1 MGVNISPLL
10 DEIRHEREIYYF
22 SKKTIA
28 FDAYNTIYQFLA
40 SIRQPDG
47 TPLMDLK
54 GNVTSHLSGLFYRTI
69 KIISAGIKP
78 IYVFD
83 GKPPKFKLA
92 IVERERAKMQAKAL
106 LEKAKEYEEQEQE
119 LLYAKESLKL
129 TKDMVKESI
138 DLLTA
143 LGVYCITAPS
153 EGEAQAAYMTKTGKV
168 DYSASQDY
176 DSLLFGSIALVR
188 NLSISERRKMPRRD
202 EYITVKPEEII
213 LEEVL
218 NKLGINRGQLILIG
232 MLVGSDFNEGI
243 KGIGPKTALKIVKE
257 YKTKE
262 KAFNYIKEHYGKE
275 IENAEEIY
283 EFFNNPPVRDFEI
296 KDIEMNENKIYSLLV
311 DEHDFSE
318 ERIKNALQELKEA
331 KEKERQRSIKEW
343 FK

>member
-1 MGVNISPLL
+1 VF
-10 DEIRHEREIYYF
+10 E
-22 SKKTIA
+22 
-28 FDAYNTIYQFLA
+28 
-40 SIRQPDG
+40 
-47 TPLMDLK
+47 
-54 GNVTSHLSGLFYRTI
+54 GN
-69 KIISAGIKP
+69 
-78 IYVFD
+78 
-83 GKPPKFKLA
+83 PPKSKLV